1 MDKTTDQLL
10 NLLEAEIDTTDSEPK
25 YCIIDPDSR
34 EIYVDPDYQ
43 ILGVES
49 DEDVE
54 RVWFKCPKVVGD
66 NIDLSKYQLR
76 VNYQNANSDK
86 GQYIITDV
94 KIDGDNIIF
103 SWLLGRL
110 VTAYVGKISFIICA
124 VNVSSSDIK
133 NEWNTTLAQAQ
144 VLTGLEVEPQDL
156 PTTGDDLINQLKSLT
171 AQTQTFARTA
181 QAASDSAQD
190 NADKVQ
196 QQADR
201 VEDILENVPD
211 FNEYDT
217 LAQLEKS
224 FYEGR
229 KYNGMTY
236 AGKTSDKGVK
246 LHSVVGK
253 TVQQTTN
260 GYQLFDASKLA
271 TKSQGG
277 ATVTNNGDGS
287 FTLTGMG
294 NLSEMFSAYY
304 YVGNADFLK
313 KGLLKLN
320 INGSMSLIFQII
332 GLSVKGDQSM
342 GNRTFSITN
351 NGTVEITDEILRSTV
366 DVMAVFY
373 GSNGSSI
380 TGGTIKP
387 MLYQDGDGTWEPYTG
402 GKPAPN
408 PDYPM
413 EIENV
418 TTSKIFS
425 CSGNMVDLDREW
437 IHKNTSYIKLND
449 RTIKATVVNKAAYPM
464 IQYFMNNDEL
474 EFIKG
479 KSIRILYDKK
489 EDSKLISIFRCY
501 YRTSTGSIYVDDSDG
516 KISVPK
522 DITQFTIQIVVVN
535 TNNQDDIEVGDYA
548 IFTAPRIIVGDT
560 EDTSWRPYGFSVID
574 TSLTLA
580 EGDTYE
586 NGQITRTRKQ
596 ITFDGSS
603 DEAWT
608 RNPTNEKTYKFN
620 SLLSDSLGNAL
631 WLNKSGQVCNR
642 LPVGNTWSELKGNC
656 FSIDNDKYLTVYIDE
671 LKNSTLEE
679 FKTWLSTHPLT
690 VEYKLETPTTE
701 ELKIPTVPS
710 YFPYTEVST
719 DNELET
725 DMTWKVLAD
734 CDNSLA
740 QEALEKRIEALEMNA
755 LGE

>member
-1 MDKTTDQLL
+1 M
-10 NLLEAEIDTTDSEPK
+10 NLEDAIRATELSEEKVYCEINPET
-25 YCIIDPDSR
+25 R
-34 EIYVDPDYQ
+34 EISVPETYK
-43 ILGVES
+43 IIGVES

-133 NEWNTTLAQAQ
+133 NEWNTTLVQAQ

-181 QAASDSAQD
+181 QAASKSARD

-229 KYNGMTY
+229 KYNSMTY
-236 AGKTSDKGVK
+236 AGKTSDKGMK
-246 LHSVVGK
+246 LHSVKGK

-260 GYQLFDASKLA
+260 GYQLFDASKIA

-287 FTLTGMG
+287 FTISGSG
-294 NLSEMFSAYY
+294 NLTEDFANMQYSINSYDFKKLFK
-304 YVGNADFLK
+304 VGNVYLK
-313 KGLLKLN
+313 GAINKGIYFEVVYIKSGGNLYQRNDKT
-320 INGSMSLIFQII
+320 INLTNEIYNAITSVAII
-332 GLSVKGDQSM
+332 
-342 GNRTFSITN
+342 
-351 NGTVEITDEILRSTV
+351 
-366 DVMAVFY
+366 FY
-373 GSNGSSI
+373 GDSGNAI
-380 TGGTIKP
+380 PNETIKP
-387 MLYQDGDGTWEPYTG
+387 MFYQDGDGTWEPYTG

-413 EIENV
+413 EIQNVEIREITSQSKNLFDMNSASKLNV
-418 TTSKIFS
+418 TFNGKEFIFNPTNGDAILTMPIDTKYIKTGNKFYVSFYAKIGGTPKQAYSDLSPDALSNDIIFDVTEEYKKFS
-425 CSGNMVDLDREW
+425 GYLTVRDDKQTNPKFR
-437 IHKNTSYIKLND
+437 IYINTSATTKL
-449 RTIKATVVNKAAYPM
+449 
-464 IQYFMNNDEL
+464 
-474 EFIKG
+474 
-479 KSIRILYDKK
+479 
-489 EDSKLISIFRCY
+489 
-501 YRTSTGSIYVDDSDG
+501 YV
-516 KISVPK
+516 K
-522 DITQFTIQIVVVN
+522 DVMLFFGV
-535 TNNQDDIEVGDYA
+535 ESEYL
-548 IFTAPRIIVGDT
+548 
-560 EDTSWRPYGFSVID
+560 PYGHDTVE

-586 NGQITRTRKQ
+586 NGQITRVRKQ

-603 DEAWT
+603 DENWGMLSST
-608 RNPTNEKTYKFN
+608 SENQIIVFVCNNPRIEIENYSTDYFCNRSEPNSTNASGDTEGTYVFA
-620 SLLSDSLGNAL
+620 NAL
-631 WLNKSGQVCNR
+631 RIALDRGKASSVE
-642 LPVGNTWSELKGNC
+642 EL
-656 FSIDNDKYLTVYIDE
+656 I
-671 LKNSTLEE
+671 
-679 FKTWLSTHPLT
+679 TWLSTHPLT
-690 VEYKLETPTTE
+690 IEYELETPTTE
-701 ELKIPTVPS
+701 ALEIPTVPS

-719 DNELET
+719 DNTLET
-725 DMTWKVLAD
+725 DITWKVLAD
-734 CDNSLA
+734 CDNSLK

>member
-1 MDKTTDQLL
+1 M
-10 NLLEAEIDTTDSEPK
+10 NLKDAIRATELSEEKVYCEIDPET
-25 YCIIDPDSR
+25 R
-34 EIYVDPDYQ
+34 EISVPETYK
-43 ILGVES
+43 IIGVES

-156 PTTGDDLINQLKSLT
+156 PTTGDDLINQLKSIT
-171 AQTQTFARTA
+171 AQTQTFANTA
-181 QAASDSAQD
+181 QAASKSAQD

-224 FYEGR
+224 FHEGR

-246 LHSVVGK
+246 LHSVKGK

-260 GYQLFDASKLA
+260 GYQLFDASKIA
-271 TKSQGG
+271 TKTSGG
-277 ATVTNNGDGS
+277 TTVTNNGDGS
-287 FTLTGMG
+287 FTISGSGSLTEPFTLEYTMDDI
-294 NLSEMFSAYY
+294 S
-304 YVGNADFLK
+304 FLK
-313 KGLLKLN
+313 LGKLTL
-320 INGSMSLIFQII
+320 S
-332 GLSVKGDQSM
+332 GLSTIHPAFQVIGYNTNKYSD
-342 GNRTFSITN
+342 RTFVLSTSGIEVNITS
-351 NGTVEITDEILRSTV
+351 EILENTKGIYC
-366 DVMAVFY
+366 VFY
-373 GSNGSSI
+373 GNVNDTI
-380 TGGTIKP
+380 KTGTIKP

-413 EIENV
+413 EIQNV
-418 TTSKIFS
+418 EITEINAHGKQLFDASKIPTKSQGGATLTNNKDGSFTLTG
-425 CSGNMVDLDREW
+425 SGHLSEGFNAYYYVGNADFL
-437 IHKNTSYIKLND
+437 KKGLLKLNLNGSMSLLLQIIGLSVKGNQAIEN
-449 RTIKATVVNKAAYPM
+449 RTFTIT
-464 IQYFMNNDEL
+464 NNGTAEITDEL
-474 EFIKG
+474 LRSTVDVMVTFYGING
-479 KSIRILYDKK
+479 LSITSGTVKPMLYQ
-489 EDSKLISIFRCY
+489 
-501 YRTSTGSIYVDDSDG
+501 DG
-516 KISVPK
+516 EGTWEPFHM
-522 DITQFTIQIVVVN
+522 DTI
-535 TNNQDDIEVGDYA
+535 E
-548 IFTAPRIIVGDT
+548 
-560 EDTSWRPYGFSVID
+560 

-580 EGDTYE
+580 EGDVYE
-586 NGQITRTRKQ
+586 DGVVTRSRKK
-596 ITFDGSS
+596 IICDGSN
-603 DEAWT
+603 DESWGLQSI
-608 RNPTNEKTYKFN
+608 NEYGIANFWVYDNGIKT
-620 SLLSDSLGNAL
+620 SSLG
-631 WLNKSGQVCNR
+631 KSNR
-642 LPVGNTWSELKGNC
+642 FKRQTSSISVTQEEG
-656 FSIDNDKYLTVYIDE
+656 FSLSIGTLYIRINNETASTVKD
-671 LKNSTLEE
+671 
-679 FKTWLSTHPLT
+679 FRTWLQTHNLI
-690 VEYKLETPTTE
+690 VEYELAAPTTE

-710 YFPYTEVST
+710 YFPYTDVST

-734 CDNSLA
+734 CDNSLK
-740 QEALEKRIEALEMNA
+740 QEALEKRIEALEQNA

>member
-25 YCIIDPDSR
+25 YCIIDPDRR

-49 DEDVE
+49 DENVE
-54 RVWFKCPKVVGD
+54 RVWFQCPKIVGD
-66 NIDLSKYQLR
+66 SVDLSKYQLR
-76 VNYQNANSDK
+76 VNYQNANRDK
-86 GQYIITDV
+86 GQYIVTDITSE
-94 KIDGDNIIF
+94 GDNIVF
-103 SWLLGRL
+103 SWLLSRS
-110 VTAYVGKISFIICA
+110 VTAYVGQISFIICA

-156 PTTGDDLINQLKSLT
+156 PTTGDDLIDQLKSLT
-171 AQTQTFARTA
+171 AQTQTFANTA
-181 QAASDSAQD
+181 QAASESAQD

-236 AGKTSDKGVK
+236 AGKTSDKGVQ
-246 LHSVVGK
+246 LHSVKGK

-260 GYQLFDASKLA
+260 GYQLFDASKLP

-287 FTLTGMG
+287 FTISGSG
-294 NLSEMFSAYY
+294 NLTESISSFIADVTSEILPL
-304 YVGNADFLK
+304 LK
-313 KGLLKLN
+313 KGTIFCNFYKASYPYCVFKLMDSSSN
-320 INGSMSLIFQII
+320 TILQ
-332 GLSVKGDQSM
+332 L
-342 GNRTFSITN
+342 N
-351 NGTVEITDEILRSTV
+351 NYNETSASKEITEDILSKTV
-366 DVMAVFY
+366 KAYLQFY
-373 GSNGSSI
+373 GENGGI
-380 TGGTIKP
+380 IRTGIIKP
-387 MLYQDGDGTWEPYTG
+387 MLYQDGDGTWELYTG

-413 EIENV
+413 EIQSVEISEI
-418 TTSKIFS
+418 TA
-425 CSGNMVDLDREW
+425 
-437 IHKNTSYIKLND
+437 KNEDETKSN
-449 RTIKATVVNKAAYPM
+449 TI
-464 IQYFMNNDEL
+464 E
-474 EFIKG
+474 
-479 KSIRILYDKK
+479 
-489 EDSKLISIFRCY
+489 
-501 YRTSTGSIYVDDSDG
+501 
-516 KISVPK
+516 
-522 DITQFTIQIVVVN
+522 
-535 TNNQDDIEVGDYA
+535 
-548 IFTAPRIIVGDT
+548 
-560 EDTSWRPYGFSVID
+560 

-586 NGQITRTRKQ
+586 NGQITRVRKQ

-603 DEAWT
+603 DEAWGNIDPQNGYGRFYT
-608 RNPTNEKTYKFN
+608 NLPNAPILNTENIKNILSNIFEIKNNISYWNNPSENCISWLASSEKGRIGVVFDGATDLTSF
-620 SLLSDSLGNAL
+620 
-631 WLNKSGQVCNR
+631 KS
-642 LPVGNTWSELKGNC
+642 
-656 FSIDNDKYLTVYIDE
+656 
-671 LKNSTLEE
+671 
-679 FKTWLSTHPLT
+679 WLSTHPLT
-690 VEYKLETPTTE
+690 VEYELETPTTE

-719 DNELET
+719 DNTLET
-725 DMTWKVLAD
+725 DITWKVLAD
-734 CDNSLA
+734 CDNSLK

>member
-25 YCIIDPDSR
+25 YCIIDPDRR

-49 DEDVE
+49 DENVE
-54 RVWFKCPKVVGD
+54 RVWFQCPKIVGD
-66 NIDLSKYQLR
+66 SVDLSKYQLR
-76 VNYQNANSDK
+76 VNYQNANRDK
-86 GQYIITDV
+86 GQYIVTDITSE
-94 KIDGDNIIF
+94 GDNIVF
-103 SWLLGRL
+103 SWLLSRS
-110 VTAYVGKISFIICA
+110 VTAYVGQISFIICA

-144 VLTGLEVEPQDL
+144 VLTGLEVELQDL

-181 QAASDSAQD
+181 QAASESAQD

-236 AGKTSDKGVK
+236 AGKTSDKGVQ
-246 LHSVVGK
+246 LHSVKGK

-287 FTLTGMG
+287 FTISGSG
-294 NLSEMFSAYY
+294 NLTDNFANMQYSINSYDFKKLFK
-304 YVGNADFLK
+304 VGNVYLK
-313 KGLLKLN
+313 GAINKGIYFEVAYKKSDGNLYQRN
-320 INGSMSLIFQII
+320 NQTINLTNEIYNAIT
-332 GLSVKGDQSM
+332 SVA
-342 GNRTFSITN
+342 IT
-351 NGTVEITDEILRSTV
+351 
-366 DVMAVFY
+366 FY
-373 GSNGSSI
+373 GNSGNAI
-380 TGGTIKP
+380 PNETIKP
-387 MLYQDGDGTWEPYTG
+387 MLYQDGDGTWEPFTG

-418 TTSKIFS
+418 EISKLVSYGKNII
-425 CSGNMVDLDREW
+425 SGFPRGIAYARCEYEYDNVTKEL
-437 IHKNTSYIKLND
+437 
-449 RTIKATVVNKAAYPM
+449 TIKATGNDAY
-464 IQYFMNNDEL
+464 IGEV
-474 EFIKG
+474 
-479 KSIRILYDKK
+479 S
-489 EDSKLISIFRCY
+489 
-501 YRTSTGSIYVDDSDG
+501 STGNTYKSTNGTLYLVPKNATKVYFRSEKGVFNSVYATFYDENKKSFG
-516 KISVPK
+516 YAKVGSYSVPK
-522 DITQFTIQIVVVN
+522 GAKYVSFRIGVN
-535 TNNQDDIEVGDYA
+535 PSTSETSYTDKVYASFEEIGDY
-548 IFTAPRIIVGDT
+548 
-560 EDTSWRPYGFSVID
+560 ID
-574 TSLTLA
+574 GNYEEVETSLTLA
-580 EGDTYE
+580 EGDAYE
-586 NGQITRTRKQ
+586 NGQVTRVRKQ

-603 DEAWT
+603 DESMTITTIGEINRFLLTIPKGDGNFYSEPNGLCNVLKFEANYT
-608 RNPTNEKTYKFN
+608 GDYEHFYVQNNQVFVFIDAEKA
-620 SLLSDSLGNAL
+620 SS
-631 WLNKSGQVCNR
+631 V
-642 LPVGNTWSELKGNC
+642 
-656 FSIDNDKYLTVYIDE
+656 
-671 LKNSTLEE
+671 EE
-679 FKTWLSTHPLT
+679 FKTWLSVHPIT
-690 VEYKLETPTTE
+690 VEYKLETPTAE

-725 DMTWKVLAD
+725 GITWKVLAD
-734 CDNSLA
+734 CDNSLK
-740 QEALEKRIEALEMNA
+740 QEELEKRIETLEMNA